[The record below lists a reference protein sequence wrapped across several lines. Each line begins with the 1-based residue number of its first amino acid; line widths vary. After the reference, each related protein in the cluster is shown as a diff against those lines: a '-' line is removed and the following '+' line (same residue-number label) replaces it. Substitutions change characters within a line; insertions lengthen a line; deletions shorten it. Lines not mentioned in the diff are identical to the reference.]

1 MQILSSGVMKNRGL
15 ITISESGAVSV
26 PSNVQMADFEI
37 AQLLGVMIPT
47 IRCKVKTLL
56 KSRYISDCSGGI
68 VSGRS
73 LMPEYFG
80 LEVVVAIAF
89 QVDSY
94 EADIFRRWVMK
105 RLTQADAPP
114 IYISM
119 EDMSRCNVLS

>member
-1 MQILSSGVMKNRGL
+1 MKMKRGI
-15 ITISESGAVSV
+15 ITISEGGAVSV
-26 PSNVQMADFEI
+26 PTNVMMRDFEI
-37 AQLLGVMIPT
+37 AQLFGVMIPT
-47 IRCKVKTLL
+47 VRGAMKRLL
-56 KSRYISDCSGGI
+56 KGRKGVDCSGGI

-73 LMPEYFG
+73 LVPEYYG
-80 LEVVVAIAF
+80 LEVVIAIAF

-119 EDMSRCNVLS
+119 EEMNRCNILS